1 MLLFCIKNKGLIDW
15 EVGSMG
21 KVTVTLRERAG
32 KKGRSLY
39 LDIYANGK
47 RKYEFLGLRLVDEA
61 TRADRQENKR
71 VKELAE
77 RVRAKRLLEIQEGR
91 FGFSGGRGNTPF
103 LPYFRAMVEARK
115 GKGSY
120 WPWHCAYMLVKRY
133 ASEETSFR
141 DIDSQWI
148 DGLRGYLEDAKRKDG
163 KPLAANTK
171 ATCWQRIA
179 CVLHTAAREGIISND
194 QLGGMEGFR
203 QEETERVYLTIDEVR
218 ELAKTP
224 CNVPDLKRAFLFSCL
239 TGLRASDIERLTW
252 EEVQE
257 FDGGRRIIFRQK
269 KTKGQEYLDISKQA
283 YALMGDRGED
293 GEKVFGSFHY
303 HGNIGEV
310 LRRWARAAG
319 ITKHITFHSGRH
331 TFAMMMLGEGIDIY
345 TVSKLLGHMDLS
357 TTQIYAKVVDEK
369 KREAVNLFPSINWDE
384 GE

>member
-1 MLLFCIKNKGLIDW
+1 
-15 EVGSMG
+15 MG
-21 KVTVTLRERAG
+21 KVTVTLREKAG
-32 KKGRSLY
+32 KNGRSLY

-47 RKYEFLGLRLVDEA
+47 RSYEFLGMRLVDEA

-71 VKELAE
+71 VMAYAE
-77 RVRAKRLLEIQEGR
+77 KVRAKRLVEIQEGR

-103 LPYFRAMVEARK
+103 LPYFKAMVEARK

-120 WPWHCAYMLVKRY
+120 WPWHCTYKLVERY

-141 DIDSQWI
+141 DIDTQWI
-148 DGLRGYLEDAKRKDG
+148 EGLRGYLEDAKRKDG
-163 KPLAANTK
+163 EPLAANTK

-179 CVLHTAAREGIISND
+179 CVLHTAAKEGIISND

-203 QEETERVYLTIDEVR
+203 QEETERVYLTVDEVS
-218 ELAKTP
+218 ELAQTP
-224 CNVPDLKRAFLFSCL
+224 CNAPDLKRAFLFSCL
-239 TGLRASDIERLTW
+239 TGLRVSDIEKLTW
-252 EEVQE
+252 GEVQE
-257 FDGGRRIIFRQK
+257 FEGGSRIIFRQK

-283 YALMGDRGED
+283 VALMGDRGED

-310 LRRWARAAG
+310 LRRWAKKAG

-331 TFAMMMLGEGIDIY
+331 TFAVLMLTMGADIY
-345 TVSKLLGHMDLS
+345 TVSKLLGHRDLS

-369 KREAVNLFPSINWDE
+369 KRAAVNLIPSIKGIG